1 MRAHLA
7 RWLAAPAFGAAALL
21 TLPGSPPPPDAP
33 GAADAM
39 GMRVAALELQ
49 SAGAMTFAPDG
60 TLFLADSRAGQLHAV
75 ALSDSAPSWFGTGR
89 APAADLDRKVAA
101 ALGTTRD
108 QVRFRDMA
116 VHPRTHSIYFTVAR
130 AGEEDVEAG
139 SAIVRVRGADDVEV
153 LDLSRIRH
161 SSIALPAAPSRDA
174 KTPWGQP
181 QWVLSVT
188 DLSFTD
194 GQLWVAGL
202 SNEQFASA
210 LRRVPF
216 PFAAPALTTVEIY
229 HTSHDRYETASPIT
243 AFLPVTIAGTP
254 MILAGYGCSPI
265 ATFSRAELA
274 KGGHVRGRTVAELG
288 GGNRPIDMIRYER
301 EGKERILIANS
312 DRTLMRIDP
321 ADIAA
326 APAMTTPVGQAYE
339 PAGVK
344 YLPVASAGVMQLD
357 DFDDRA
363 VVMLQRDLDSGAV
376 HLLTMRK
383 EWL

>member
-1 MRAHLA
+1 MRAPHA
-7 RWLAAPAFGAAALL
+7 RWLAAPAFGTAALL
-21 TLPGSPPPPDAP
+21 ILPAPAAPPAPDAP
-33 GAADAM
+33 DAL

-60 TLFLADSRAGQLHAV
+60 MLFVADSRAGQLHAV
-75 ALSDSAPSWFGTGR
+75 DVADAGASGFTESR
-89 APAADLDRKVAA
+89 AMSADLDRKVAA

-116 VHPRTHSIYFTVAR
+116 VHPRTRSIYFTVAR
-130 AGEEDVEAG
+130 AGE
-139 SAIVRVRGADDVEV
+139 DDVEQGV
-153 LDLSRIRH
+153 ALVRVSGADAVEVIDLGRIRH
-161 SSIALPAAPSRDA
+161 SSTALPAAPSRDE

-181 QWVLSVT
+181 KWVLSVT
-188 DLSFTD
+188 DLQFVD

-216 PFAAPALTTVEIY
+216 PFAAPSLTTVEIY
-229 HTSHDRYETASPIT
+229 HTSHDKYETASPIT
-243 AFLPVTIAGTP
+243 AFLPLTLGGTP

-274 KGGHVRGRTVAELG
+274 RGGHVRGRTVAELG
-288 GGNRPIDMIRYER
+288 GGNRPIDIIRYQR

-321 ADIAA
+321 ADIAS
-326 APAMTTPVGQAYE
+326 APAMTKPVSQAYE
-339 PAGVK
+339 PAGVP

-357 DFDDRA
+357 DFDDTR
-363 VVMLQRDLDSGAV
+363 VVVLQRDLESGAV
-376 HLLTMRK
+376 HLMGVQK
-383 EWL
+383 QWM

>member
-7 RWLAAPAFGAAALL
+7 RWLAVPAFGTAALL
-21 TLPGSPPPPDAP
+21 VLPAPVPPAAPDAP
-33 GAADAM
+33 DAL

-49 SAGAMTFAPDG
+49 SAGAMTFSPDG
-60 TLFLADSRAGQLHAV
+60 MLFLADSRAGQLHAV
-75 ALSDSAPSWFGTGR
+75 DVADAGAARFGQNRAL
-89 APAADLDRKVAA
+89 AADLDRKVAA

-116 VHPRTHSIYFTVAR
+116 VHPRTRNIYFTVAR
-130 AGEEDVEAG
+130 AGE
-139 SAIVRVRGADDVEV
+139 DDVEDGV
-153 LDLSRIRH
+153 ALVRVSGPDAVEVIDLGRIRH
-161 SSIALPAAPSRDA
+161 SSITLPAAPSRDE

-181 QWVLSVT
+181 KWVLSVT
-188 DLSFTD
+188 DLSFVD

-229 HTSHDRYETASPIT
+229 HTSHDKYETASPIT
-243 AFLPVTIAGTP
+243 AFLPLTLGGTP

-288 GGNRPIDMIRYER
+288 GGNRPIDIISYQR

-321 ADIAA
+321 ADIVA
-326 APAMTTPVGQAYE
+326 APAMTTPVSQAYE

-357 DFDDRA
+357 DFDDRLVA
-363 VVMLQRDLDSGAV
+363 VLQRDIESGAV
-376 HLLTMRK
+376 HLMGLQKQWM
-383 EWL
+383 

>member
-7 RWLAAPAFGAAALL
+7 RWLAVPAFGTAALL
-21 TLPGSPPPPDAP
+21 VLPAPVPPPAPDAP
-33 GAADAM
+33 DAL

-49 SAGAMTFAPDG
+49 SAGAMTFSPDG
-60 TLFLADSRAGQLHAV
+60 MLFLADSRAGQLHAV
-75 ALSDSAPSWFGTGR
+75 DVADAGAAHFGQNRAL
-89 APAADLDRKVAA
+89 AADLDRKVAA

-116 VHPRTHSIYFTVAR
+116 VHPRTRNIYFTVAR
-130 AGEEDVEAG
+130 AGE
-139 SAIVRVRGADDVEV
+139 DDVEDGV
-153 LDLSRIRH
+153 ALVRVSGPDAIEVIDLGRIRH
-161 SSIALPAAPSRDA
+161 SSIALPAAPSRDE

-181 QWVLSVT
+181 KWVLSVT
-188 DLSFTD
+188 DLSFVD

-229 HTSHDRYETASPIT
+229 HTSHDKYETASPIT
-243 AFLPVTIAGTP
+243 AFLPLTLGGTP

-288 GGNRPIDMIRYER
+288 GGNRPIDIISYQR

-321 ADIAA
+321 ADIVA
-326 APAMTTPVGQAYE
+326 APAMTTPVSQAYE

-357 DFDDRA
+357 DFDDRLVA
-363 VVMLQRDLDSGAV
+363 VLQRDIESGAV
-376 HLLTMRK
+376 HLMGLQKQWM
-383 EWL
+383 